1 MNNIFLS
8 EPPWWRHLCHQP
20 PPPVHTQTHWALKT
34 TQKIWPF
41 ENEAATMSFHYFL
54 LIAAWKNFLV
64 HFLSYE
70 VFICI
75 KFLGKSSIQTKKQLN
90 EVFQTRPKNIKV
102 NVIFKSSN
110 RLKIYFR
117 LNDNILHAINST
129 VIYKYKG
136 VFLRGSW
143 YPNTHYVPDL
153 FLFFKKVIQ
162 ILLVLDLEINKNKL
176 NRISNCWSPDMLK
189 FWFFRKWFDSFF
201 ILISCTFPYHRS
213 S

>member
-1 MNNIFLS
+1 MFCCTSILIIHSPSILNNIFLS
-8 EPPWWRHLCHQP
+8 EPPLMKTPLSLTTSPCPHI
-20 PPPVHTQTHWALKT
+20 QTYWALKT

-41 ENEAATMSFHYFL
+41 ENKAGTMSFHYFL

-90 EVFQTRPKNIKV
+90 EVFQTRPKNIKF

-129 VIYKYKG
+129 VIYKYKCNICKDNYITETKCTSCRS
-136 VFLRGSW
+136 LQ
-143 YPNTHYVPDL
+143 THE
-153 FLFFKKVIQ
+153 K
-162 ILLVLDLEINKNKL
+162 
-176 NRISNCWSPDMLK
+176 ISPHL
-189 FWFFRKWFDSFF
+189 
-201 ILISCTFPYHRS
+201 
-213 S
+213 

>member
-1 MNNIFLS
+1 MFCCSSILIIHSPSVLNNIFLS
-8 EPPWWRHLCHQP
+8 EPPLMKTPLSPTTSPCPHI
-20 PPPVHTQTHWALKT
+20 QTYWALKT

-41 ENEAATMSFHYFL
+41 ENKAATMSFHYFL

-90 EVFQTRPKNIKV
+90 EVFQTRPKNIKF

-129 VIYKYKG
+129 VIYKYKCKICKDN
-136 VFLRGSW
+136 
-143 YPNTHYVPDL
+143 YITET
-153 FLFFKKVIQ
+153 KCK
-162 ILLVLDLEINKNKL
+162 LLVGHCKHMRKSVPTSKL
-176 NRISNCWSPDMLK
+176 LRHI
-189 FWFFRKWFDSFF
+189 RKKEYYW
-201 ILISCTFPYHRS
+201 H
-213 S
+213 